1 MHSSTGGER
10 RIAVVG
16 TSCTGKTTL
25 ARKLSRLLNVP
36 HIELDSIYWR
46 PNWDPLPPG
55 QFRALVSKKLETA
68 CWVVDGNYSVVRD
81 IVWSRA
87 TILIWL
93 NYSFPIVFGRAL
105 SRTFRRVAFKEELFS
120 GNRESLRNVVLST
133 DSIPIWVLRTF
144 WKRRREYPALFKE
157 SMFSHLRIIEV
168 RNQHAVDELI
178 HELVVEY
185 QDSVR

>member
-1 MHSSTGGER
+1 MHLSAGNEQ

-25 ARKLSRLLNVP
+25 ARKISRLIDAS
-36 HIELDSIYWR
+36 HIELDSIYWG
-46 PNWDPLPPG
+46 PNWDPLPPE
-55 QFRALVSKKLETA
+55 QFRALARKNLETA

-105 SRTFRRVAFKEELFS
+105 ARTFKRVAFKEELYS
-120 GNRESLRNVVLST
+120 GNRETLRHVVLST
-133 DSIPIWVLRTF
+133 DSIPFWVLRTF
-144 WKRRREYPALFKE
+144 WKRRREYPMLFKE

-168 RNQHAVDELI
+168 RNQHAAD
-178 HELVVEY
+178 ELVVEY
-185 QDSVR
+185 QNSVR